1 MTSERFSVRGILC
14 RITWQDDI
22 EIRPQVRVGK
32 DHPASLGR
40 FPDAVSLKVE
50 ELNAPVAF
58 GRPEVGTVVTHHAFG
73 IDGEVPFGKIV
84 ELFLP
89 VGSQVI
95 DLDAVFQSDGNE
107 GIESDGADG
116 QAAVGVCADSSVGQ
130 RELDDIRVG
139 LCREVPAGR
148 NKGIAREPVADAH
161 ERSRSFFGR
170 SHKSFKPTGKRL
182 DTALGTAI
190 QSHVQQKDSNSC
202 DMCPV
207 KLHEDSLEFTFVQQK

>member
-1 MTSERFSVRGILC
+1 MLLLTKERFPVRRISG
-14 RITWQDDI
+14 RITRQGDK
-22 EIRPQVRVGK
+22 EIHGQVGVGK

-40 FPDAVSLKVE
+40 FPDAVSLEVE
-50 ELNAPVAF
+50 ELDGAVAF
-58 GRPEVGTVVTHHAFG
+58 GRPEVSAVVAHHALSV
-73 IDGEVPFGKIV
+73 DGEVAFGEIV
-84 ELFLP
+84 EFFVA

-148 NKGIAREPVADAH
+148 NKGIAREPVADTQ
-161 ERSRSFFGR
+161 ECFRTLFRRGY
-170 SHKSFKPTGKRL
+170 KGFKPTRKRL
-182 DTALGTAI
+182 SLFFLCTAI
-190 QSHVQQKDSNSC
+190 
-202 DMCPV
+202 
-207 KLHEDSLEFTFVQQK
+207 